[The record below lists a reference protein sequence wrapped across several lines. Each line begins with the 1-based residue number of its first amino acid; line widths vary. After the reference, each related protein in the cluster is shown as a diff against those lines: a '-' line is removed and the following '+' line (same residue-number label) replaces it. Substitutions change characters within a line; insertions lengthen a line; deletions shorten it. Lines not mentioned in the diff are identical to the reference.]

1 MLNENIVFL
10 DLNPA
15 AQGASLTE
23 GKRAKRTSKKV
34 NGENGDAPDDENDL
48 SAHDRSGEHV
58 SFGKHLNMLCLVYF
72 HRAFLKQ
79 MALSG
84 SLLNQDL
91 CNLHTSGAQ
100 NWLLDFILS
109 FLQQMFK
116 CRA

>member
-1 MLNENIVFL
+1 MLNEKNVFL

-58 SFGKHLNMLCLVYF
+58 SFSKHFGMLCLCCLF
-72 HRAFLKQ
+72 
-79 MALSG
+79 S
-84 SLLNQDL
+84 
-91 CNLHTSGAQ
+91 
-100 NWLLDFILS
+100 
-109 FLQQMFK
+109 
-116 CRA
+116 

>member
-1 MLNENIVFL
+1 MLNEKNVFV

-58 SFGKHLNMLCLVYF
+58 SFSKHSVCCVFVVYF
-72 HRAFLKQ
+72 LRVFPK
-79 MALSG
+79 
-84 SLLNQDL
+84 
-91 CNLHTSGAQ
+91 
-100 NWLLDFILS
+100 
-109 FLQQMFK
+109 
-116 CRA
+116 